1 MVAAVNLGRMIG
13 LALVSEIVVGFGDIM
28 AKRWS
33 SNGGRG
39 PLVAAAVSYVFV
51 SMLWLAVLKAS
62 GGQLGRAAIFWAATG
77 TITPVLLGRFWFG
90 EAMSWTSWLGMAFC
104 SVGLVLNSLPGK

>member
-1 MVAAVNLGRMIG
+1 MNLGRMIA
-13 LALVSEIVVGFGDIM
+13 LALVSEVVVGFGDIM

-33 SNGGRG
+33 GNGGRAY
-39 PLVAAAVSYVFV
+39 LVSAAFSYVIV

-90 EAMSWTSWLGMAFC
+90 EVMTWNAWLGMAFC
-104 SVGLVLNSLPGK
+104 SVGLVLNALPGK